1 MRKILITI
9 IASTLVSASAY
20 AGGVGIGVTGSFL
33 KIDGNGTET
42 TTAGD
47 VGGGAANTNTAS
59 ASNDVVIGKAY
70 IEYSLEDVSYA
81 ASGITF
87 GVEAIPGGSD
97 VSDKT
102 KTRSETA
109 EDQAGSGSSG
119 SVTYSANAEV
129 ENYVN
134 YYVEIP
140 LYASVYVKAGMAEMD
155 VITNEDADHHGSY
168 GNTSL
173 DGTNLGIGIKGTSGN
188 YQWKLAYETVD
199 FDTLNLTSTTSNKIK
214 ADLDTEELNFS
225 VGYVF

>member
-9 IASTLVSASAY
+9 IASMLVSASAY
-20 AGGVGIGVTGSFL
+20 AGGIGIGVTGSFL
-33 KIDGNGTET
+33 KISGSGTET

-47 VGGGAANTNTAS
+47 ISGGAANTNTKS
-59 ASNDVVIGKAY
+59 VSNDVGIGKAY

-87 GVEAIPGGSD
+87 GIETIPGSAD

-102 KTRSETA
+102 QSRSETA
-109 EDQAGSGSSG
+109 EDEAGSGSSG

-168 GNTSL
+168 SNGTL
-173 DGTNLGIGIKGTSGN
+173 DGTNLGIGLKGTSGN
-188 YQWKLAYETVD
+188 IQWKLAYETVD